1 MGTGKPPGR
10 PPKGTPRQI
19 RWSDAEWE
27 EIRLAAERM
36 GMTRSEYIRRII
48 HWDIHGNRGR

>member
-1 MGTGKPPGR
+1 MAKGNPPGR

-19 RWSDAEWE
+19 RWDDDEWE

-36 GMTRSEYIRRII
+36 GMTRSEYIRRVVN
-48 HWDIHGNRGR
+48 WDLNRLRKA